1 MPTIYKKLHRK
12 QKAFQFNKDVHKT
25 RSNIWRLKLDEF
37 KLEINRKFLTMRALG
52 NGNSLLNI
60 VVTSAS

>member
-12 QKAFQFNKDVHKT
+12 QRAFQFNKDVHKT

-52 NGNSLLNI
+52 NRNNR
-60 VVTSAS
+60 